1 MRFAPPIQAFF
12 DAAPAEPLDF
22 LTVQEQRQ
30 LIRHLSDLNYLR
42 FGRRAEP
49 VAAVTDYAVPAEHGE
64 ITVRAYRPGGRAPLP
79 AHLELHGGGWWLGS
93 IDEHINDAVCR
104 YRCVHARC
112 VVLAVEYRL
121 APEHPFPAAVDDAY
135 AALRWVAG
143 HAGELGIDARSIS
156 VGGTSA
162 GGNIAAVLTLRAR
175 DAGGP
180 ALVFQLLDVPALDLT
195 GDSVRAALATEEFAP
210 LVRRGSTF
218 DVTLG
223 RYLPDPAD
231 ALLPS
236 ASPLRAPDL
245 SGLPPAHVMTAEY
258 DPLREEG
265 ERYARALA
273 AAGVPATVTRH
284 AGAIH
289 GAGYL
294 TRVWPPAQEWQHE
307 AAIMLRQAHDRTAAR
322 RH

>member
-22 LTVQEQRQ
+22 LTVPEQRQ

-64 ITVRAYRPGGRAPLP
+64 ITVRAYRPGARGPLP

-93 IDEHINDAVCR
+93 IDEHINDAICR

-121 APEHPFPAAVDDAY
+121 APEHPFPAAVDDAC
-135 AALRWVAG
+135 AALRWVAA
-143 HAGELGIDARSIS
+143 HAGELGIDASSIS

-162 GGNIAAVLTLRAR
+162 GGNIAAAATLRAR

-195 GDSVRAALATEEFAP
+195 GDSVRAALATEELAP
-210 LVRRGSTF
+210 LARRSTYG
-218 DVTLG
+218 VTLG

-231 ALLPS
+231 ALLPF

-245 SGLPPAHVMTAEY
+245 SGLPPAHIMTAEY

-265 ERYARALA
+265 ERYARRLS

-307 AAIMLRQAHDRTAAR
+307 AAIMLRQAHERAAAR